1 VCITVGISIGLCIL
15 KDKRRGPCIKVSRY
29 TWMCISTNKRRDFER
44 KTLYIHCVFSSTRCY
59 K

>member
-1 VCITVGISIGLCIL
+1 VGISIGLCIL

-29 TWMCISTNKRRDFER
+29 TCMCISTNKRRDFER